1 MAVNATTTTPLY
13 IYFITGNQYKLLNRA
28 FYYDLRKYYFSARV
42 VNMEQFAE
50 LCCGCQYYNVIRRL
64 FGYNK

>member
-1 MAVNATTTTPLY
+1 MAVHATTTTPLY

-42 VNMEQFAE
+42 VNIWNSLPNYVVDVSTIM
-50 LCCGCQYYNVIRRL
+50 
-64 FGYNK
+64 